1 MSITFTTA
9 ASSFSTCPLREEKS
23 FSQRDFSIYT
33 DIRKLQDKAKT
44 SYTLSTRRLYS
55 LDEITEIFG
64 KLGLRICNSFADFNG
79 NPSSDNDIQLMVYSI
94 RE

>member
-1 MSITFTTA
+1 MRLEQWGA
-9 ASSFSTCPLREEKS
+9 GKEYYRMASEYPEHKPEMKEGNP
-23 FSQRDFSIYT
+23 I
-33 DIRKLQDKAKT
+33 
-44 SYTLSTRRLYS
+44 RLYS

-79 NPSSDNDIQLMVYSI
+79 KPSSDNDIQLMVYSI